1 MTSTSDPSGARPY
14 SPRSISASVPQR
26 PMRTTSTRTS
36 PSVTSGSGTT
46 RTAPEPARPGTTVS
60 ARTGGAYGHRG
71 PDTCRAMV
79 TPREVERIF
88 REAGAFRE
96 GHFVLASGKHSS
108 RYLEKFQVLQWPVRT
123 AMLCA
128 DIAQWARSLV
138 PRTVAG
144 PTTGG
149 IILAHEVARQ
159 MELRA
164 VYAERT
170 LGARGREFRRG
181 FELGSGE
188 RVLVVD
194 DILTTGGS
202 VQETVDAV
210 RSRGAQVVGAAG
222 LVDRSGGA
230 ATIDVPLHAL
240 WTVDIPT
247 YAPADCPQC
256 VAGVPLTKPGTTPAP
271 DRKSTRLNS

>member
-1 MTSTSDPSGARPY
+1 
-14 SPRSISASVPQR
+14 
-26 PMRTTSTRTS
+26 
-36 PSVTSGSGTT
+36 
-46 RTAPEPARPGTTVS
+46 
-60 ARTGGAYGHRG
+60 
-71 PDTCRAMV
+71 MV
-79 TPREVERIF
+79 TPREVEKIF

-96 GHFVLASGKHSS
+96 GHFVLASGNHSS

-123 AMLCA
+123 VALCA
-128 DIAQWARSLV
+128 DIAEWARSLA

-164 VYAERT
+164 VYAERIEN
-170 LGARGREFRRG
+170 ARGREFRRG
-181 FELGSGE
+181 FELGPTE

-194 DILTTGGS
+194 DIMTTGGS
-202 VQETVDAV
+202 VQETIDAV
-210 RSRGAQVVGAAG
+210 RRAGALVIGAAV

-230 ATIDVPLHAL
+230 ATSDVPLHAL

-247 YAPADCPQC
+247 HAPGDCPQC
-256 VAGVPLTKPGTTPAP
+256 AEGVPLTKPGTTSAQVV
-271 DRKSTRLNS
+271 RK

>member
-1 MTSTSDPSGARPY
+1 
-14 SPRSISASVPQR
+14 
-26 PMRTTSTRTS
+26 
-36 PSVTSGSGTT
+36 
-46 RTAPEPARPGTTVS
+46 
-60 ARTGGAYGHRG
+60 
-71 PDTCRAMV
+71 MV

-96 GHFVLASGKHSS
+96 GHFFLASGKHSS

-128 DIAQWARSLV
+128 DIADWARSLA

-159 MELRA
+159 LELRA
-164 VYAERT
+164 VYAERIE
-170 LGARGREFRRG
+170 GSRGREFRRG

-194 DILTTGGS
+194 DIMTTGGS
-202 VQETVDAV
+202 VQDTLDAV
-210 RSRGAQVVGAAG
+210 RSAGAQVVGAAV

-230 ATIDVPLHAL
+230 ATLDVPLHAL

-247 YAPADCPQC
+247 YAPSGCPQC
-256 VAGVPLTKPGTTPAP
+256 AAGVPLAKPGTTPAP
-271 DRKSTRLNS
+271 VAR

>member
-1 MTSTSDPSGARPY
+1 
-14 SPRSISASVPQR
+14 
-26 PMRTTSTRTS
+26 
-36 PSVTSGSGTT
+36 
-46 RTAPEPARPGTTVS
+46 
-60 ARTGGAYGHRG
+60 
-71 PDTCRAMV
+71 MV
-79 TPREVERIF
+79 TPREVERVF

-96 GHFVLASGKHSS
+96 GHFVLASGNHSS

-123 AMLCA
+123 AALCQ
-128 DIAQWARSLV
+128 DIAEWARSLA

-164 VYAERT
+164 VYAERIES
-170 LGARGREFRRG
+170 GRGREFRRG

-194 DILTTGGS
+194 DIMTTGGS
-202 VQETVDAV
+202 VQDTLDAV
-210 RSRGAQVVGAAG
+210 RRAGAQVVGAAV

-230 ATIDVPLHAL
+230 ASPGVPLHAL

-247 YAPADCPQC
+247 YTPADCPQC
-256 VAGVPLTKPGTTPAP
+256 VEGLPLTRPGTTTAQVAH
-271 DRKSTRLNS
+271 R

>member
-1 MTSTSDPSGARPY
+1 
-14 SPRSISASVPQR
+14 
-26 PMRTTSTRTS
+26 
-36 PSVTSGSGTT
+36 
-46 RTAPEPARPGTTVS
+46 
-60 ARTGGAYGHRG
+60 
-71 PDTCRAMV
+71 MV
-79 TPREVERIF
+79 TPREVEGMF

-96 GHFVLASGKHSS
+96 GHFVLASGKHSP

-123 AMLCA
+123 AVLCA
-128 DIAQWARSLV
+128 DIAEWARSIS

-164 VYAERT
+164 VYAERSE
-170 LGARGREFRRG
+170 GGPGREFRRG
-181 FELGSGE
+181 FDLGADE

-194 DILTTGGS
+194 DIMTTGGS
-202 VQETVDAV
+202 VQETIGAV
-210 RSRGAQVVGAAG
+210 RSVGAQVVGAAV

-230 ATIDVPLHAL
+230 AHLDVPLHAL

-247 YAPADCPQC
+247 YALADCPQC
-256 VAGVPLTKPGTTPAP
+256 AAGVPLTKPGTTPAP
-271 DRKSTRLNS
+271 AVSR

>member
-1 MTSTSDPSGARPY
+1 
-14 SPRSISASVPQR
+14 
-26 PMRTTSTRTS
+26 
-36 PSVTSGSGTT
+36 
-46 RTAPEPARPGTTVS
+46 
-60 ARTGGAYGHRG
+60 
-71 PDTCRAMV
+71 MV
-79 TPREVERIF
+79 TPHEVERIF

-96 GHFVLASGKHSS
+96 GHFILASGKHSS

-123 AMLCA
+123 AALCA
-128 DIAQWARSLV
+128 DIAQWARSLA
-138 PRTVAG
+138 PRTIAG

-170 LGARGREFRRG
+170 ESGRGREFRRG
-181 FELGSGE
+181 FELDSGE

-194 DILTTGGS
+194 DIMTTGGS
-202 VQETVDAV
+202 VQETIDAV
-210 RSRGAQVVGAAG
+210 RGAGARVVGAAV

-230 ATIDVPLHAL
+230 ATPGVPLHAL

-247 YAPADCPQC
+247 CVPADCPQC
-256 VAGVPLTKPGTTPAP
+256 AAGVPLTKPGTTRAQVM
-271 DRKSTRLNS
+271 ST